1 MDGRILSTQVNSL
14 HCDHHESHIELCG
27 LDLVGI
33 LDREQEQSV
42 VYGSIDFGKT
52 VVVDKKYQELL
63 QKTAQ
68 VRKSR
73 ACDVNVHVRLH
84 VSVQGNACVRARGSM

>member
-1 MDGRILSTQVNSL
+1 MFISLS
-14 HCDHHESHIELCG
+14 
-27 LDLVGI
+27 GI

-68 VRKSR
+68 VSR
-73 ACDVNVHVRLH
+73 ENASFYPALLSLFFCCFRCSFCHVVVL
-84 VSVQGNACVRARGSM
+84 VAVVVVVVVFVVGFFYC